1 MSVIVIKSE
10 TTGYR
15 ILVKAG
21 DEELARQ
28 EAVKAA
34 ISAEAARLSAIDA
47 GESEQVATQ
56 KAAQTV
62 EDAAEALAS
71 KQEAESAATDSG
83 GFATNSGISA
93 SASNAAKLLSE
104 TAKVIAIEEA
114 GKSSTSAGQS
124 VASAAAAEAAKNQ
137 ILNKAEVNLTTA
149 GNILRADGTVFKSIS
164 EVEFLRNKAAFAK
177 SYLSTQVNLH
187 GLIQFD
193 SFYGKSNGAIP
204 VSNGGSNWV
213 NYAGSTFRVRD
224 QGLQLSTVGGANP
237 LSPSFNGLE
246 LSPKNEIFNK
256 GNYLAKVSFSSA
268 TGLSFIFF
276 NSTTNY
282 LEINFNNVKFRVFKI
297 VNGVSTQILLGF
309 PIPAQYRNSLL
320 NAILSININLNCNF
334 INGESSKASLKI
346 DFDAYP
352 IANVL
357 MEDNAI
363 TLAINEI
370 FASDANNLR
379 AFCVGI
385 TPNVSPV
392 TRFNLVNSLAI
403 YDTFNLQTNL

>member
-34 ISAEAARLSAIDA
+34 ISAEAARISAIA
-47 GESEQVATQ
+47 AKESEQVATQ

-62 EDAAEALAS
+62 EDAALALAS
-71 KQEAESAATDSG
+71 KQAAESASAASG
-83 GFATNSGISA
+83 GFASDSNA
-93 SASNAAKLLSE
+93 SAVASEVARLASVAAQGIATNQAQNSN
-104 TAKVIAIEEA
+104 I
-114 GKSSTSAGQS
+114 SAGQS
-124 VASAAAAEAAKNQ
+124 AASAAAAAASSAL
-137 ILNKAEVNLTTA
+137 ITNKAEVNITNE
-149 GNILRADGTVFKSIS
+149 GNVLRADGSIFKSIS
-164 EVEFLRNKAAFAK
+164 EVEFLRNKEAFAQ
-177 SYLSTQVNLH
+177 SYLASQVPLH

-193 SFYGKSNGAIP
+193 SFYGKANGAIP

-213 NYAGSTFRVRD
+213 NYAGSPFRVRD
-224 QGLQLSTVGGANP
+224 QRLQISAANGTNP
-237 LSPSFNGLE
+237 LNPSFNGLE
-246 LSPKNEIFNK
+246 LLPKNLLFNR
-256 GNYLAKVSFSSA
+256 GFYLAKVSFSSA

-282 LEINFNNVKFRVFKI
+282 LEINFNNIQFRVFKI
-297 VNGVSTQILLGF
+297 VNGVSTQILSGTGIQ
-309 PIPAQYRNSLL
+309 PEYRASIA

-334 INGESSKASLKI
+334 TNGVSSNASLKI

-370 FASDANNLR
+370 FANNANNLR
-379 AFCVGI
+379 AFCIGI